1 MRTEDKQKI
10 IKAMIVGGLIT
21 ASCLFERTEE
31 QRDRIEVLTNN
42 NLSPEVLKVIT
53 EDLEDILCVVE
64 EYLNGE
70 NTNA

>member
-10 IKAMIVGGLIT
+10 IEAMLVAGLIT
-21 ASCLFERTEE
+21 ASRLFERTEE
-31 QRDRIEVLTNN
+31 QRDRIEALTNN

-64 EYLNGE
+64 EYINGE

>member
-1 MRTEDKQKI
+1 MQTEDKQKI
-10 IKAMIVGGLIT
+10 IEAMIVGGLIT
-21 ASCLFERTEE
+21 ASRLFERTEE
-31 QRDRIEVLTNN
+31 QRDRIEALTNN

-64 EYLNGE
+64 EYINGE

>member
-21 ASCLFERTEE
+21 ASRLFERTEE